1 MILTIIVICKIYIHI
16 DNIKL
21 NKIKVKINKIKI
33 NLTLLLFGDIIRF
46 SLISSYRGFINDNK
60 SKKIINVLSVV
71 FSMTGCASLFSTE
84 TQSVKIASN
93 SSTSTDITCT
103 VQNGRGSWNV
113 PLGESVEIR
122 RDSRPL
128 AVICY
133 DKNHN
138 VVGSGSAPSQYNTTN
153 LWNIPLTLIP
163 AAGIAGWVLDGTNGT
178 ANEYPKSVNIYVS
191 PKSESSST
199 AYLSSVQ
206 K

>member
-1 MILTIIVICKIYIHI
+1 MTK
-16 DNIKL
+16 N
-21 NKIKVKINKIKI
+21 
-33 NLTLLLFGDIIRF
+33 F
-46 SLISSYRGFINDNK
+46 
-60 SKKIINVLSVV
+60 KKPLMLLSVG
-71 FSMTGCASLFSTE
+71 FLMTGCASLFSTE
-84 TQSVKIASN
+84 TQSVKIASDSN
-93 SSTSTDITCT
+93 SASANIICT
-103 VQNGRGSWNV
+103 VQNGRGSWMV

-138 VVGSGSAPSQYNTTN
+138 VVGSGSVPSQYNTTN

-178 ANEYPKSVNIYVS
+178 ANEYPKSVNIYVT
-191 PKSESSST
+191 PKSESSSV
-199 AYLSSVQ
+199 AYLNGVQ